1 MAPTEGVDFLQLNR
15 PILSRNIR
23 ASGIDPQST
32 TYPPSP
38 ADGNEASNLRLQ
50 RRFDNNRGKET
61 LVMRI
66 AVNNYVR
73 IFQPATEES
82 YYEDLVEREG
92 SGEDDFVALAET
104 RDRRDEMA
112 KGAYARSHRYMKDFA
127 QQDVEKLNVDFG
139 KLVEEGVK
147 GVQQAEP
154 ESMDVEQ

>member
-38 ADGNEASNLRLQ
+38 ADGDEASNQRLQ
-50 RRFDNNRGKET
+50 RRFDNNRGKEN

-92 SGEDDFVALAET
+92 SGEDDFTSIAET
-104 RDRRDEMA
+104 HDRRDEMA
-112 KGAYARSHRYMKDFA
+112 KGTYARSHEHMKDLA

-139 KLVEEGVK
+139 KLIDEGVQS
-147 GVQQAEP
+147 VQHEP